1 VSKDQ
6 TAAQIGLAG
15 ALATVS
21 VWLGCR
27 VLPRHK
33 AGEAV
38 RFRGDRRG

>member
-21 VWLGCR
+21 VEPVIRGR
-27 VLPRHK
+27 SSTAEVVD
-33 AGEAV
+33 AV
-38 RFRGDRRG
+38 PVGVGR